1 MRRHLSSHKLT
12 SRVMFVVRHVSCIMC
27 HQSCVLRH
35 ESESCVPPVG
45 RRHLV
50 MAAWQQSPAVP
61 ALLATA
67 PARA

>member
-1 MRRHLSSHKLT
+1 
-12 SRVMFVVRHVSCIMC
+12 MFVVRHVSCIMC